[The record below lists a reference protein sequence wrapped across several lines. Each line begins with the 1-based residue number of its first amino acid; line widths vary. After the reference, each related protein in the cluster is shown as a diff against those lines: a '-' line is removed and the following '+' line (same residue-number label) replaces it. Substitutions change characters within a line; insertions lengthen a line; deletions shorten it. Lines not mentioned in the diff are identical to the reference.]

1 MSLSCFCPEYCD
13 PIWWYISPINYGIL
27 TRSKRQRCKSCDKL
41 IDIGAICIEF
51 ERWRNPISNVE
62 ENIYGEGGEIPIA
75 SWYMCEECSD
85 IYFNLEE
92 LGFCIQLGDSM
103 QELLK
108 EYRDLYSHASN
119 TNSSK
124 I

>member
-1 MSLSCFCPEYCD
+1 MSLSCFCPEYYE
-13 PIWWYISPINYGIL
+13 PVWWHYTPSDYSTL
-27 TRSKRQRCKSCDKL
+27 TRSKRQRCKSCHKL
-41 IDIGAICIEF
+41 IDIGAICTEF
-51 ERWRNPISNVE
+51 ERWRDPISRVE
-62 ENIYGEGGEIPIA
+62 ENIYGEDGEISLA

-85 IYFNLEE
+85 IYFNLKE